1 MTSTLPTSIVIP
13 GTFGE
18 TPDWLVPIVSQVQD
32 FCHAWTRET
41 GCKVLLAADTGSRAR
56 GLAGPA
62 SDFDVRL
69 VYLPPREW
77 YYSVDRRTLRDTITG
92 KDFEALG
99 ITIPQGIDLVGYEL
113 TKFLGLVRGSNPTA
127 LEILG
132 SSLVYYVTSMAYDLR
147 ALRDMPHK
155 RQALVGHYASQAI
168 TQVSRDRLLAAPATV
183 KGWLMF
189 LVPALSALWAKYHG
203 QPPPLSYY
211 DLLDYMGPRAY
222 NEARLLGHAKRTGQ
236 ANKAVTAGDLP
247 NLASWTKEFVE
258 DHPRPT
264 EGMMTQTSQD
274 LIDAV
279 ASISREAARL
289 S

>member
-1 MTSTLPTSIVIP
+1 MLSTLPNSIVIP
-13 GTFGE
+13 GSFGE

-32 FCHAWTRET
+32 FCNAWTRET

-69 VYLPPREW
+69 VYLPPRAW
-77 YYSVDRRTLRDTITG
+77 YYSVDRRTLRDTCDG
-92 KDFEALG
+92 KDFERLG
-99 ITIPQGIDLVGYEL
+99 IVMPQGIDLAGFEL

-168 TQVSRDRLLAAPATV
+168 TQVGRDRILAAPATV
-183 KGWLMF
+183 KSWLMF
-189 LVPALSALWAKYHG
+189 LVPALSALWADENG

-211 DLLDYMGPRAY
+211 DLLEYAALPAR
-222 NEARLLGHAKRTGQ
+222 NEAHLLGQAKRDGRG
-236 ANKAVTAGDLP
+236 NLVVTAGDFRYLTDW
-247 NLASWTKEFVE
+247 AKEFVSS
-258 DHPRPT
+258 HPRPT
-264 EGMMTQTSQD
+264 EGMMTGTSPE

-279 ASISREAARL
+279 TRISREAAL
-289 S
+289 QS